1 MKTKDFKN
9 MYKVFFIN
17 EKTKGRN
24 VAFLN
29 VGSMEEATSYCL
41 KKFGDNFISVE
52 TYLGFNRVK

>member
-17 EKTKGRN
+17 AETKGRN

-29 VGSMEEATSYCL
+29 VGSMEEATLYCL

-52 TYLGFNRVK
+52 TYLGVKRK